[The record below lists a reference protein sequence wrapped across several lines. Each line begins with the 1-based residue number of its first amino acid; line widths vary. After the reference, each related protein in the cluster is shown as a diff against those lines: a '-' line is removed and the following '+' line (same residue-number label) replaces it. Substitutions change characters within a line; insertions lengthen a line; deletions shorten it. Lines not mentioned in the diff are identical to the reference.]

1 MKTARIAL
9 VTLAALVGAV
19 AFGAAATAQAPPVA
33 AAPYSAIG
41 VAVAASAGPVGVDV
55 FYRNLAPYG
64 YWVQRPNYGWVW
76 TPRQMRYGWRP
87 YSAGRWVYSDYGWTW
102 AAAASEPWGWATYH
116 YGRWYDDPNYGWQ
129 WVPGTDWGP
138 AWVSWQSGGG
148 YLGWAPLPPAVGWS
162 AGVGLDLGGFNLSAG
177 LAPDSYCFVP
187 TGSFLAVNVG
197 AFIVPAGRNV
207 AIFHQTTNI
216 TNYGLVGNH
225 VFNRAFPVETIQR
238 ATGQRVP
245 TFRVANGTGPRAG
258 ELRGNSLALYRP
270 AVERRANTP
279 DPAHVAPRSVIAES
293 RLAGIRRSQGWAPH
307 AVAGAVA
314 AGAVAGAVAAHHQAV
329 VAQHNAVAA
338 RQHQAAA
345 TANARTAAA
354 RNRAATANARAS
366 AARNRAAT
374 ANARAA
380 AAHQRANHGQAVTH
394 GARQRTSQV
403 QHHNPPPAQHRT
415 VNRQP
420 PQRQN
425 QTRRQPP
432 QRQNQTRRQ
441 PQQHQ
446 AAAAS
451 QERRQAAASQEH
463 RQAMASQQ
471 HRNAMTSSARH
482 QAPAQQQ
489 ARREPASP
497 PRQPQAEARRQAAP
511 PQQHQQQAPARRPQP
526 PQQQHQ
532 AAGNQEHREKPPEG

>member
-162 AGVGLDLGGFNLSAG
+162 AGVGLDLGGFNLSVG

-366 AARNRAAT
+366 AA
-374 ANARAA
+374 
-380 AAHQRANHGQAVTH
+380 HQRANHAQAVAH

-420 PQRQN
+420 QQRQ

-441 PQQHQ
+441 PPQHQ

-451 QERRQAAASQEH
+451 
-463 RQAMASQQ
+463 
-471 HRNAMTSSARH
+471 
-482 QAPAQQQ
+482 Q

-497 PRQPQAEARRQAAP
+497 PRQPQAEARRQSAP
-511 PQQHQQQAPARRPQP
+511 QQQHQQQAPARRPQP
-526 PQQQHQ
+526 PPQQHQ
-532 AAGNQEHREKPPEG
+532 AAGNQEHREKPPER